1 MKRNFFILAALLL
14 ALALQARTVYVIRHG
29 QVGIGIKEIKEPRLT
44 DLGVKQAQAVG
55 EYLVNKLKFNG
66 RIYASPL
73 YRTIETSKPTALLLD
88 RKIILEPGIQE
99 MAPGPKPAPPGM
111 TLAQINGYFP
121 DLTVPGPRFA
131 DGWRL
136 CKETNAMR
144 LVRVTKALDA
154 ILAEEKGDI
163 LLTGHGASVNDL
175 VKALNNKRASR
186 DVKPVRGRA
195 WNCALFVFELN
206 DKNQVTGGRYTTE
219 YLDDRDVTSNFRC
232 PKIERPDDP
241 KYMNRAQEMADRA
254 KRKARAKVEAE
265 AERKAGAEKGA
276 GK

>member
-14 ALALQARTVYVIRHG
+14 APALDARTVYIIRHG
-29 QVGIGIKEIKEPRLT
+29 QVGIGIKEIKETRLT
-44 DLGVKQAQAVG
+44 DLGVRQAQSVG
-55 EYLVNKLKFNG
+55 EYLVNKLNFNG
-66 RIYASPL
+66 KIYASPL
-73 YRTIETSKPTALLLD
+73 YRTIETAKPTALLL
-88 RKIILEPGIQE
+88 KKKVILEPGIQE
-99 MAPGPKPAPPGM
+99 MAPGPRPAPPGM

-136 CKETNAMR
+136 CKETSAMR
-144 LVRVTKALDA
+144 LVRVTRALDA

-175 VKALNNKRASR
+175 VKALNNKRPSR
-186 DVKPVRGRA
+186 KVEPVKGIA
-195 WNCALFVFELN
+195 WNCALFVFELD
-206 DKNQVTGGRYTTE
+206 DKNEVTGGRYTTE

-241 KYMNRAQEMADRA
+241 RYMTKEQDKADRA
-254 KRKARAKVEAE
+254 RRSAKPKIKS
-265 AERKAGAEKGA
+265 RTNTEKG
-276 GK
+276 GEK

>member
-1 MKRNFFILAALLL
+1 MKRNFFILAVLLT
-14 ALALQARTVYVIRHG
+14 ALALQARTVYIIRHG
-29 QVGIGIKEIKEPRLT
+29 QVGINIKEIKETRLT
-44 DLGVKQAQAVG
+44 DLGIKQAQAAADF
-55 EYLVNKLKFNG
+55 LVNKLKFDG
-66 RIYASPL
+66 KIYASPL
-73 YRTIETSKPTALLLD
+73 YRTIETAKPTALLLKK
-88 RKIILEPGIQE
+88 KIILEPGIQE
-99 MAPGPKPAPPGM
+99 MAPGAKPAPPGM

-121 DLTVPGPRFA
+121 DLTEPGPRFA

-175 VKALNNKRASR
+175 VKALNNKRPSR
-186 DVKPVRGRA
+186 KVKAVKGTA
-195 WNCALFVFELN
+195 WNCALFIFELD
-206 DKNQVTGGRYTTE
+206 DKNEVTGGRYTTE

-241 KYMNRAQEMADRA
+241 QYMTRAQDKADRA
-254 KRKARAKVEAE
+254 KRNAKNKAKAKT
-265 AERKAGAEKGA
+265 KTEKG
-276 GK
+276 GEK